1 MNKIKEKNK
10 CQLLRSSIKEKGF
23 KLQKLGERKEGT
35 MEWNSIQLQKRK
47 EAIHQNQTVA
57 EDPQNTASTERDEL
71 RRALTYSEKNNI
83 QNKHSKQIS
92 T

>member
-10 CQLLRSSIKEKGF
+10 CQLRRSSIKEKGF

-47 EAIHQNQTVA
+47 EAIHQNQTVE

-71 RRALTYSEKNNI
+71 RRAHIQKKKTFKTNI
-83 QNKHSKQIS
+83 QNK
-92 T
+92 